1 MVGMGRIL
9 GSLLP
14 AALLIGSA
22 LCMGAVSL
30 TLSHT
35 SRVRVHKG
43 RNLTLTC
50 MNATHA
56 GVVQYW
62 HTPFGRVQNS
72 SLHASQKD
80 VVAMQRDGSL
90 RIHIAS
96 PHHSGLYYC
105 LLLAGGQTTL
115 TPYLLTAS
123 SPQDH
128 AVEHRRVVR
137 SMLGGHG
144 EERDVAV
151 VSDGVFAAA
160 VAASVVVTFLVG
172 FSSGALS
179 RTLLDRCV
187 NWVRSLGQERRNHGE
202 TVSVAFRKDVE
213 QENEDYSASTTSV
226 TMENVSP
233 SPPAKP
239 QRSFRGKHHE
249 ETAYMEGCHQG
260 RGEEGR
266 ERGGEEGREVGD
278 STDGKE
284 NSRRVGDEERSDS
297 EEGREGKEGR
307 NESDREE
314 GRRESEEGRE
324 GKEGRNESDREEG
337 RRESEEGREGKEGK
351 NESDRE
357 EGRRESEEGRE
368 GKEGRNESDR
378 EEGRRESEEGKEGK
392 EGRNES
398 DREEGRRESEEG
410 KEGKEGRN
418 ESDREEGRRESEEGR
433 EGKEGRT
440 ECKERRE
447 SEGEVEEGGFRGDS
461 SSDSEEG
468 SVGVREGGV
477 ERQGE
482 GAAGEERCSP
492 PRPARRSRVIRLY
505 QYDEEGHRYSHL
517 PNPTPM
523 ERTSLAP
530 RAKQRSLSLTRL
542 NTIMAAATASPL
554 DPQNPSGRDSDP
566 QDSDLDPEERDT
578 ASPASPSQGQ
588 ERPVFQLE
596 I

>member
-1 MVGMGRIL
+1 
-9 GSLLP
+9 
-14 AALLIGSA
+14 
-22 LCMGAVSL
+22 
-30 TLSHT
+30 
-35 SRVRVHKG
+35 
-43 RNLTLTC
+43 
-50 MNATHA
+50 MNTTHA

-72 SLHASQKD
+72 SLNANQKD
-80 VVAMQRDGSL
+80 VISMQRDGSL

-123 SPQDH
+123 SSQDH
-128 AVEHRRVVR
+128 AVEHRRAVR
-137 SMLGGHG
+137 SILGGHA
-144 EERDVAV
+144 EERNVAV

-213 QENEDYSASTTSV
+213 QDDEDYPASTTSV

-249 ETAYMEGCHQG
+249 ETAYLEGCYQG

-266 ERGGEEGREVGD
+266 ERRGEEGRERRGEEGRERGEEEGRERGGEDGREVGG

-284 NSRRVGDEERSDS
+284 KSRGVGEEERSDS
-297 EEGREGKEGR
+297 EEGREGKEGRNEIDREEGRRESEEGRGGKEGR

-324 GKEGRNESDREEG
+324 GKERRNESDR
-337 RRESEEGREGKEGK
+337 
-351 NESDRE
+351 
-357 EGRRESEEGRE
+357 EEGRE

-378 EEGRRESEEGKEGK
+378 EKGRRASEK
-392 EGRNES
+392 
-398 DREEGRRESEEG
+398 
-410 KEGKEGRN
+410 
-418 ESDREEGRRESEEGR
+418 GR

-440 ECKERRE
+440 ECKKTE
-447 SEGEVEEGGFRGDS
+447 SEGKIEEGGFRGDS

-468 SVGVREGGV
+468 SVGVREG
-477 ERQGE
+477 EW
-482 GAAGEERCSP
+482 
-492 PRPARRSRVIRLY
+492 RVR
-505 QYDEEGHRYSHL
+505 
-517 PNPTPM
+517 
-523 ERTSLAP
+523 
-530 RAKQRSLSLTRL
+530 
-542 NTIMAAATASPL
+542 
-554 DPQNPSGRDSDP
+554 GRDQREKRGVLLPGPPD
-566 QDSDLDPEERDT
+566 R
-578 ASPASPSQGQ
+578 A
-588 ERPVFQLE
+588 V
-596 I
+596 